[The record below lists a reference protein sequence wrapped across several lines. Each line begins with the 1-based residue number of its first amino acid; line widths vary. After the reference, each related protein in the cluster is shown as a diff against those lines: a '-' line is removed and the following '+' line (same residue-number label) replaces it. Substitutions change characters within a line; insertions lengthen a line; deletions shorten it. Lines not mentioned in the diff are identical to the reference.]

1 MNYIFSGERAN
12 LCVVMV
18 YRFKYPKDQLLDFF
32 FFLPPCDLISG
43 KGEGMAAKKTT
54 IFPRRPKGAVGTLSF
69 MTPGTQRY
77 EVRSESLFFTLL
89 ELNNSVSFV

>member
-1 MNYIFSGERAN
+1 MLSWFTSLSIRKINCWI
-12 LCVVMV
+12 
-18 YRFKYPKDQLLDFF
+18 F